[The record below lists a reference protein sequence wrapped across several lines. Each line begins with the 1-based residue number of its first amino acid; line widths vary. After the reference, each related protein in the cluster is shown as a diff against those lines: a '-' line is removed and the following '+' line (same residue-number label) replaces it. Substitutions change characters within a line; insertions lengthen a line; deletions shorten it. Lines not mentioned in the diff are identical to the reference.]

1 MAREVLVVE
10 DEPDIR
16 RLIVLH
22 LERDGFRCRTA
33 ANGPDALREVK
44 AAAPDLVVLDLM
56 LPELD
61 GLEVCRRLRS
71 DASTAGV
78 PIIMLTAKSDE
89 VDRVVGLEVGAD
101 DYVAKPFSPKELV
114 ARVRAV
120 LRRSRPDHPPRVLA
134 VGPVTLDPERHR
146 VTLGGRALQ
155 LTPKEFD
162 LLQALLEAAGLVLT
176 RALEAFAVE
185 TLEARLTSIA
195 GLLHDEALAL
205 IVRHASAD
213 DVRAFALRAARPT
226 GARISVIA
234 ADGRVLGDSEVAVE
248 DLPRVENHAA
258 RPEVRAALAGRVGRH
273 RRTSAT
279 IGVSLLYVAVP
290 IVDGGR
296 AVGVMR
302 VALPLTAVT
311 SSYAEIHRVMLAGGF
326 VALVVACGIGLFV
339 ARRVT
344 KPVVQMQS
352 IARRMSEG
360 DFTVRAPIRSP
371 DEIGALGR
379 ALNGLAARLREK
391 VHDLGHEQAKATA
404 ILDGMIEGVIAVD
417 GRDVILLLNE
427 RARSMFGLDATRGEG
442 KPFLEV
448 IRNTELHEAFR
459 EGRGVDGGNVSH
471 RELRLA
477 SPVERRLQVNAVP
490 LRLGANEV
498 GVVMVLHDVTEL
510 RRLEQVRTEFVA
522 NVSHELRTPLTAIQG
537 YLETL
542 LAGALE
548 EQEHARRFLEIV
560 FRHTERLGRL
570 LNDLTDLSNIELG
583 RVSLKLAPTRLDEV
597 VDTVLAI
604 MGSKAA
610 SGRVTLQSRLSAD
623 LPPVL
628 ADRDRLAQIVINL
641 VDNAVKYTPEGGR
654 VTVQAQKAADGQ
666 IEVDVIDTGIGIP
679 PADLP
684 RITERFYRVDKARS
698 RELGGTGLG
707 LVS

>member
-1 MAREVLVVE
+1 MTQAFV
-10 DEPDIR
+10 
-16 RLIVLH
+16 H
-22 LERDGFRCRTA
+22 F
-33 ANGPDALREVK
+33 
-44 AAAPDLVVLDLM
+44 
-56 LPELD
+56 
-61 GLEVCRRLRS
+61 
-71 DASTAGV
+71 
-78 PIIMLTAKSDE
+78 
-89 VDRVVGLEVGAD
+89 
-101 DYVAKPFSPKELV
+101 
-114 ARVRAV
+114 
-120 LRRSRPDHPPRVLA
+120 LRRSIARKLTLTLVGFVA
-134 VGPVTLDPERHR
+134 VTMI
-146 VTLGGRALQ
+146 
-155 LTPKEFD
+155 
-162 LLQALLEAAGLVLT
+162 AAGLYLN
-176 RALEAFAVE
+176 RALEAFAVD
-185 TLEARLTSIA
+185 TLEVRLATI
-195 GLLHDEALAL
+195 GRLMHDEARAL
-205 IVRHASAD
+205 VSRGASPAE
-213 DVRAFALRAARPT
+213 VRAFASRGSRPT
-226 GARISVIA
+226 GSRITVIA
-234 ADGRVLGDSEVAVE
+234 ADGRVLGDSEVAVD
-248 DLPRVENHAA
+248 DLPRVENHGS
-258 RPEVRAALAGRVGRH
+258 RPEVLAARAGGVGRD

-279 IGVSLLYVAVP
+279 IGASLLYVALP
-290 IVDGGR
+290 IVDGAR
-296 AVGVMR
+296 VIGVIR
-302 VALPLTAVT
+302 VALPVAAVT
-311 SSYAEIHRVMLAGGF
+311 SSYAAIHRVMLAGGL
-326 VALVVACGIGLFV
+326 VALVVAFGIGLFV

-344 KPVVQMQS
+344 KPVVQMQA
-352 IARRMSEG
+352 IAHQMSEG

-459 EGRGVDGGNVSH
+459 EGRAAGESSVSN

-477 SPVERRLQVNAVP
+477 SPVERRVQVNAVP
-490 LRLGANEV
+490 LRLGESEV

-542 LAGALE
+542 LTGALE
-548 EQEHARRFLEIV
+548 EQENARRFLEIV

-583 RVSLKLAPTRLDEV
+583 RVSLKLAPTRLDEA
-597 VDTVLAI
+597 VDAVLAI
-604 MGSKAA
+604 MGAKAK
-610 SGRVTLQSRLSAD
+610 SGQVALRSQLPRD

-628 ADRDRLAQIVINL
+628 ADRDRLVQILINL

-654 VTVQAQKAADGQ
+654 VTVRVQEPAGGW
-666 IEVDVIDTGIGIP
+666 IEVDVVDTGIGIP

-707 LVS
+707 LAIVKHLVFAHGAQLRIESEPGRGTTVRVRLSCQDPASAKPDVASPV

>member
-1 MAREVLVVE
+1 M
-10 DEPDIR
+10 
-16 RLIVLH
+16 
-22 LERDGFRCRTA
+22 T
-33 ANGPDALREVK
+33 
-44 AAAPDLVVLDLM
+44 
-56 LPELD
+56 
-61 GLEVCRRLRS
+61 
-71 DASTAGV
+71 
-78 PIIMLTAKSDE
+78 
-89 VDRVVGLEVGAD
+89 
-101 DYVAKPFSPKELV
+101 
-114 ARVRAV
+114 RAFV
-120 LRRSRPDHPPRVLA
+120 HFLRRSIARKLTLTLVGFVA
-134 VGPVTLDPERHR
+134 VT
-146 VTLGGRALQ
+146 TI
-155 LTPKEFD
+155 
-162 LLQALLEAAGLVLT
+162 AAGLYLN
-176 RALEAFAVE
+176 RALEAFAVD
-185 TLEARLTSIA
+185 TLEVRLASI
-195 GLLHDEALAL
+195 GRLLHDEARGLVL
-205 IVRHASAD
+205 RRASPAD
-213 DVRAFALRAARPT
+213 FRAFTLRGSRPT
-226 GARISVIA
+226 ASRVTVIA
-234 ADGRVLGDSEVAVE
+234 ADGRVLGDSEVAVD
-248 DLPRVENHAA
+248 DLPRVENHGA
-258 RPEVRAALAGRVGRH
+258 RPEVLAALAGGVGRD
-273 RRTSAT
+273 RRTSST
-279 IGVSLLYVAVP
+279 IGASLLYVALP
-290 IVDGGR
+290 ISDGGR
-296 AVGVMR
+296 VIGVIR
-302 VALPLTAVT
+302 VALPVTAVT
-311 SSYAEIHRVMLAGGF
+311 SSYAAIHRVMLAGGL
-326 VALVVACGIGLFV
+326 VALAVAFGIGLFV

-344 KPVVQMQS
+344 KPVVQMQT
-352 IARRMSEG
+352 IAHQMSEG
-360 DFTVRAPIRSP
+360 DFAVRAPIRSP

-417 GRDVILLLNE
+417 GRDIILLMNE

-570 LNDLTDLSNIELG
+570 LNDLMDLSNIELG
-583 RVSLKLAPTRLDEV
+583 RVALKLAPTRLDEA
-597 VDTVLAI
+597 VDAVLAI
-604 MGSKAA
+604 IGPKAK
-610 SGRVTLQSRLSAD
+610 SGKVGLRSQLPRD

-628 ADRDRLAQIVINL
+628 ADRDRLVQILINL
-641 VDNAVKYTPEGGR
+641 VDNAVKYTPEDGR
-654 VTVQAQKAADGQ
+654 VTVRVQEPADGW
-666 IEVDVIDTGIGIP
+666 IEVDVVDTGIGIP
-679 PADLP
+679 PSDLP

-707 LVS
+707 LAIVKHLVFAHGGQLKIESEPGRGTTVRVWLNVGGLDAAPPDSPRSPTAAQEKD